1 MTDQT
6 DVQDRPL
13 YLITVGDTE
22 DSRYLPTRF
31 GPSEDPDGIQRDR
44 AISRM
49 WELQGQGADP
59 QAWLLTADQ
68 LADVDAGRLVLQ
80 DLPPDAFERLPNPDQ
95 TTPEAIAAAMRRITD
110 PEARIRWV
118 AENGV
123 TDAQILAAWHSF
135 TQGPGGNG
143 GPVATWSTPDLSH
156 LVHRVVRVHG
166 STRTIVAAFPDAAD
180 ALAWAD
186 MLTTTDTEA
195 GTRYEVPGVDAPTEA
210 ELAPYL
216 QQVRDAK
223 GGESE

>member
-31 GPSEDPDGIQRDR
+31 GPPEDPDGIQRYR
-44 AISRM
+44 AMTRM
-49 WELQGQGADP
+49 WELQEQGADP

-80 DLPPDAFERLPNPDQ
+80 DLPPDAFERLPDLRAPADF
-95 TTPEAIAAAMRRITD
+95 A
-110 PEARIRWV
+110 
-118 AENGV
+118 
-123 TDAQILAAWHSF
+123 
-135 TQGPGGNG
+135 GPPN
-143 GPVATWSTPDLSH
+143 LSH
-156 LVHRVVRVHG
+156 LVHPVVRVRG
-166 STRTIVAAFPDAAD
+166 EARTIVAAFTDAAD

-216 QQVRDAK
+216 QQARDTK